1 MFIVDWI
8 NNVKK
13 EEIFQR
19 KLQIV
24 SYVNGSRYSKSKRK
38 TNNKDGLVS
47 FVNANRVTMQASF
60 AGDISFRVR
69 VYFLEILPSTSESK
83 SLKLPGIINRE
94 I

>member
-1 MFIVDWI
+1 
-8 NNVKK
+8 
-13 EEIFQR
+13 
-19 KLQIV
+19 
-24 SYVNGSRYSKSKRK
+24 
-38 TNNKDGLVS
+38 
-47 FVNANRVTMQASF
+47 MQASF